1 MKNLIR
7 KVSTMLVT
15 TVLVSHGT
23 MVMADDLQ
31 TLKNLERERTGFI
44 EAVLD
49 TTLTAE
55 QRNKKIESKTR
66 RLVDLERMALRDR
79 RLEGKTD
86 PMVRRAFK
94 SYDMTFLAHAS
105 VEQDQH
111 IAGHWYDQIG
121 LSNEA
126 ILNARKGIR

>member
-1 MKNLIR
+1 
-7 KVSTMLVT
+7 
-15 TVLVSHGT
+15 

-55 QRNKKIESKTR
+55 QRNKKIEAKTR

-94 SYDMTFLAHAS
+94 NYDMTFLAHAS

-111 IAGHWYDQIG
+111 IAGHWYDQVG